1 MNWKENF
8 KNKIKVPFIELAPM
22 AEYTTYKTGGA
33 AEVLVLAESAEQ
45 IKSVYLFALENGVA
59 FRVLGLGSNVLAPDG
74 VLEGLTCCL
83 KNFNAIKVEGN
94 FVIAKSGAPL
104 DKVVAL
110 GIESGL
116 EGMEKLS
123 GIPGSVGGAVFMNAG
138 AYGGET
144 FDFLKSFGV
153 LQKDGSIK
161 TYQKEDIKHAYRN
174 VELPS
179 GCIILEASWQL
190 NKAQSSNA
198 LEERKKTLLQRA
210 QKQPLEYPS
219 AGSVFKRPEGDFAS
233 RLIDVC
239 GLRGLRV
246 GGAMVSQKHAGF
258 IINYD
263 KASSQDIRALIK
275 EVQRLVFEKTGISLE
290 LEQILW

>member
-8 KNKIKVPFIELAPM
+8 KNKINVPFIELAPM

-33 AEVLVLAESAEQ
+33 AEILVLAETAEQ

-59 FRVLGLGSNVLAPDG
+59 FRVLGFGSNVLAPDG

-104 DKVVAL
+104 DKAVAL
-110 GIESGL
+110 GIENGL

-144 FDFLKSFGV
+144 FDFLKSFSV

-174 VELPS
+174 VALPS

-190 NKAQSSNA
+190 NKTQSSNA

-210 QKQPLEYPS
+210 QKQPLDYPS

-239 GLRGLRV
+239 GLRGLRS

-275 EVQRLVFEKTGISLE
+275 EVQRLVFEKTGVRLE